1 MAVEAST
8 GERLA
13 VSLPAIPEEQE
24 KRHLLATLPA
34 DHAHPVRTQSL
45 APGRGRASGT
55 LPRSRPLSR
64 GVPSAAAA
72 AAAPSFSG
80 LLLLSGRLPLPAAG
94 TQPQPAEPAELET
107 RHRTQQC
114 GQGPAGRL
122 RPSFRVAPR
131 EAAAPPRFSGPSSL
145 PALSPTS
152 LPAALHSRR
161 GRGAGTQPARY
172 WRCCSRSTV
181 R

>member
-13 VSLPAIPEEQE
+13 ASLPAIPEEQE

-34 DHAHPVRTQSL
+34 DHAHPVRPQSL

-55 LPRSRPLSR
+55 PPRSRPLSR

-72 AAAPSFSG
+72 APSFSG
-80 LLLLSGRLPLPAAG
+80 FLLLSGRLPLPAAG

-107 RHRTQQC
+107 RHPTQQC
-114 GQGPAGRL
+114 GRGPARRL
-122 RPSFRVAPR
+122 RPSFRGAPR
-131 EAAAPPRFSGPSSL
+131 EAATPPRFSGPSSL
-145 PALSPTS
+145 PALSPPS

-161 GRGAGTQPARY
+161 GRGAGTQPGRY
-172 WRCCSRSTV
+172 WRCCGLSTV